1 MQQLVSGMAAITEA
15 TVSERAPKISVADT
29 LDHARR
35 TLSAHREWLQR
46 RLSSDTDELGGV
58 GSITAEA
65 SREWWTVADVEND
78 EEKEPTKEHEQR
90 NSGTVTVEAS
100 APPTFRRQSSRRSRV
115 APVPG
120 LDVLTEE
127 EKDISAGPRWT
138 TGAAEPSSKGDTEDN
153 RDEGGE
159 DTPQEPPSSKRQKTR
174 WASAAVFPATSSPSS
189 DTAPTPVHLFTSRSS
204 VPAAATAPEPLFSP
218 SLTISNPLAAW
229 GSLSSLD
236 NYMESLESEGQTREP
251 GTEHTSHTAPLQA
264 AKPTTGTYVSES
276 ENTGNSDS
284 HPLGPT
290 EEVSPFEQMGAVQ
303 GTVEIDPTARE
314 TDPVEPERSGLE
326 MVDISALQS
335 ESTATVLAV
344 GPAPRDRQSSYEVHQ
359 VSKLEQAGRGVRMVE
374 LRERDPAQLDSTSD
388 VRITPGERMTTTKT
402 PTTSEA
408 GAVEDV
414 LPYQREDSESASVAA
429 GQQAHQTTDT
439 DSVFSDDEVF
449 EPQPPRELLQT
460 ERETQSLATTSNSD
474 KSFLPKRHNFCEDTA
489 ESVRVTERKV
499 GEESVIL
506 QSTNGDLSFQPRLT
520 STPTGAA
527 ALEGA
532 KREGEGVSDN
542 RQQILRKLNLPPL
555 KENRSKSVLTRL
567 PRLKSH
573 TPSSPTI
580 STELKLSRKRTCELP
595 SYGIHHYRHSGLALS
610 PPCPQYGVKQPD
622 ITPDSFLWRKRLSSA
637 PATNPSPS
645 SPAPVIE
652 HFDGVSRTPIFKS
665 MMSSRMEQ
673 GGRRHAPLRH
683 TMSSP
688 EGEREG
694 IRRVPQ
700 SPLLGSQGVGSLD
713 GSGYRG
719 STTSLYQMQ
728 AGPGPLHLAAK
739 CGNGRQIQQLISEGE
754 DVNARDHDGR
764 TPLMYCI
771 HPRGVH
777 LSCASLLV
785 QAGAAL
791 DKQASDGST
800 AIHLASAMG
809 GVSLVEFAL
818 LNHADP
824 DVRDF
829 EGRLPLHWA
838 TLTQQSSKCA
848 ALLLKHSKLDIN
860 AVDDAGMTPLMWATY
875 NNNPLVTEFLLGQGA
890 DCEEKDR
897 DGMTAMHWAVHQD
910 GVKCLE
916 MLLQADHTYFKD
928 HRGRTV
934 LHLSA
939 ETGSLT
945 ACDLII
951 QLRADAVH
959 DLDRMGRTPLHYAAA
974 CSRVDVCA
982 LLLDRGSDAAHRD
995 LTGKTA
1001 IEYARLKRFDYVVA
1015 LLTCHGTA
1023 VADFA
1028 RTSRSTSVSSLL
1040 SRAKSFSNLPTSGD
1054 APVNRD
1060 VITESL
1066 QAVPSSSERDRG
1078 SGVDTSALG
1087 DGAFL
1092 GRFVLDKND
1101 PVQHFFFWVNAGSSK
1116 LHWSRKTDRRR
1127 VQEATIHEVHRG
1139 PSKALRQNPAYSPS
1153 ELHQH
1158 VFWLK
1163 TDSGILDLLAYNN
1176 ASYRNWVCGLAK
1188 IAQTKTRKNLPDGGE
1203 NAVASPRKT
1212 EVKKYRLKVKRSAA
1226 VAPALVIENESAGGL
1241 RERWSEDHKY
1251 DSEVELTTD
1260 DSISQGSPQHGG
1272 IDDII

>member
-15 TVSERAPKISVADT
+15 TVSERAPNISVADT

-35 TLSAHREWLQR
+35 ALSAHREWLQR

-58 GSITAEA
+58 GSKAGET
-65 SREWWTVADVEND
+65 SRERWTVADVEND
-78 EEKEPTKEHEQR
+78 EENEPTKEHEQR

-100 APPTFRRQSSRRSRV
+100 APPTLRGQSSRRKTNSRV
-115 APVPG
+115 APAPG

-138 TGAAEPSSKGDTEDN
+138 TGAAEPSIKGDHRE
-153 RDEGGE
+153 EGGE
-159 DTPQEPPSSKRQKTR
+159 DTPREPPSSKRQKTR
-174 WASAAVFPATSSPSS
+174 WASSAVFPATSSPCS

-204 VPAAATAPEPLFSP
+204 VPATAPEPLFSP

-251 GTEHTSHTAPLQA
+251 GTEHTSQTAPLQA

-276 ENTGNSDS
+276 ENTGKSDS
-284 HPLGPT
+284 HPLAPT
-290 EEVSPFEQMGAVQ
+290 EEVSP
-303 GTVEIDPTARE
+303 VEIDPTDA
-314 TDPVEPERSGLE
+314 VEQERSGSE

-388 VRITPGERMTTTKT
+388 VRITPGERVTATKT
-402 PTTSEA
+402 LTTSEA

-414 LPYQREDSESASVAA
+414 LPYQREDSVSASGAA
-429 GQQAHQTTDT
+429 GQQAHQMTDT
-439 DSVFSDDEVF
+439 DSVFSDNEVF
-449 EPQPPRELLQT
+449 EPQSPRDQLLQT
-460 ERETQSLATTSNSD
+460 EKVERETQSLVTTSNSD
-474 KSFLPKRHNFCEDTA
+474 KSFLPKNSYEDTA
-489 ESVRVTERKV
+489 ESVRVTERKMG
-499 GEESVIL
+499 GERMIL

-527 ALEGA
+527 ALEEA
-532 KREGEGVSDN
+532 KREREGGSDN
-542 RQQILRKLNLPPL
+542 RQQILRKLNLPLL

-580 STELKLSRKRTCELP
+580 STELKLSRKRTRELP

-645 SPAPVIE
+645 SPVPVIE
-652 HFDGVSRTPIFKS
+652 HFDGVSRAPIFKS

-673 GGRRHAPLRH
+673 GGRRHALRH

-688 EGEREG
+688 EGEGGG
-694 IRRVPQ
+694 IRGVPEL
-700 SPLLGSQGVGSLD
+700 PLLGSKGVGSLD
-713 GSGYRG
+713 ASGYRG

-754 DVNARDHDGR
+754 NVNARDHDGR

-818 LNHADP
+818 LNHADS

-848 ALLLKHSKLDIN
+848 ALLLK
-860 AVDDAGMTPLMWATY
+860 VGY
-875 NNNPLVTEFLLGQGA
+875 
-890 DCEEKDR
+890 
-897 DGMTAMHWAVHQD
+897 
-910 GVKCLE
+910 
-916 MLLQADHTYFKD
+916 
-928 HRGRTV
+928 
-934 LHLSA
+934 
-939 ETGSLT
+939 
-945 ACDLII
+945 I
-951 QLRADAVH
+951 Q
-959 DLDRMGRTPLHYAAA
+959 
-974 CSRVDVCA
+974 
-982 LLLDRGSDAAHRD
+982 
-995 LTGKTA
+995 
-1001 IEYARLKRFDYVVA
+1001 
-1015 LLTCHGTA
+1015 
-1023 VADFA
+1023 
-1028 RTSRSTSVSSLL
+1028 
-1040 SRAKSFSNLPTSGD
+1040 
-1054 APVNRD
+1054 
-1060 VITESL
+1060 
-1066 QAVPSSSERDRG
+1066 
-1078 SGVDTSALG
+1078 
-1087 DGAFL
+1087 
-1092 GRFVLDKND
+1092 
-1101 PVQHFFFWVNAGSSK
+1101 W
-1116 LHWSRKTDRRR
+1116 W
-1127 VQEATIHEVHRG
+1127 
-1139 PSKALRQNPAYSPS
+1139 RQS
-1153 ELHQH
+1153 
-1158 VFWLK
+1158 
-1163 TDSGILDLLAYNN
+1163 
-1176 ASYRNWVCGLAK
+1176 
-1188 IAQTKTRKNLPDGGE
+1188 
-1203 NAVASPRKT
+1203 
-1212 EVKKYRLKVKRSAA
+1212 
-1226 VAPALVIENESAGGL
+1226 
-1241 RERWSEDHKY
+1241 
-1251 DSEVELTTD
+1251 
-1260 DSISQGSPQHGG
+1260 
-1272 IDDII
+1272 